1 MVIDRSHLPL
11 ALVVSSNLMD
21 LSRFE
26 AAAIR
31 AGYRFAAC
39 SAEEI
44 DQFDALVAFVDLE
57 AAGSDGAIVALA
69 ARRIQVVAFG
79 PHIDDM
85 AMVRARSLGATVAE
99 PRSRVFRDPAAYLP
113 PLV

>member
-1 MVIDRSHLPL
+1 
-11 ALVVSSNLMD
+11 MD

-26 AAAIR
+26 AASAR
-31 AGYRFAAC
+31 AGYRCEAR
-39 SAEEI
+39 SAEKLDEP
-44 DQFDALVAFVDLE
+44 DAVVAFVDLE
-57 AAGSDGAIVALA
+57 AEGSDGAIVALTA
-69 ARRIQVVAFG
+69 QGIRVVAFG
-79 PHIDDM
+79 PHVDDM